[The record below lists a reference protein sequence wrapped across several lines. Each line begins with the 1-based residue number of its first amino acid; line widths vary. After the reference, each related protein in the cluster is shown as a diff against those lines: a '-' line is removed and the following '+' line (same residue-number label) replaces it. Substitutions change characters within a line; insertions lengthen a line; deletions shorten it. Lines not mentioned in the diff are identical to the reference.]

1 MKVVY
6 NWLKEFVDVT
16 ASPAELRARLSL
28 AGLAVDSI
36 EETAAGPVLDA
47 EVTANRPDWLGH
59 LGIAREVAAIYR
71 LPLKPLHPKLKESAA
86 KAADATR
93 VEIAAPDLCG
103 RFTARVLRGVKVQP
117 SPDWLRQGLEAIGEK
132 SINNVVDV
140 SNYVMFELGHPLH
153 AFDLDQLQE
162 QRIVVRRA
170 KPGEKIRTLDGAER
184 TLTKDMSVVADAA
197 RAVGIGGVMGGAET
211 EISFSTRNVLIEC
224 AWFDP
229 VSVRRAAKALGL
241 RTEAS
246 YRFERGADPEM
257 AELASR
263 RAAELIQQVGG
274 GELLAGVVDVYPQRT
289 SEKKIEL
296 SREELLRVMGADVP
310 DRDVEAILG
319 ALGFHPVRVDVNRGS
334 DGSIAAVWECRQVS
348 WRQDVTRGIDLIEEV
363 ARHYGYDKFPP
374 RLPPAKLPAHRLPH
388 AEAQDRL
395 RERLVALGYQEIVEI
410 PIVDTQRNELF
421 RPENLAPAVIGNP
434 LAEDASVMRST
445 GTVSMLRAIEW
456 NLNHGQRDLRL
467 FEIGKTYELRDGEPV
482 ETQVLT
488 LGATGMAQ
496 EKTIHEAAREFSFA
510 DLKGDLDRI
519 GELAGGFTWQL
530 GGPQWLTASRA
541 ARLSLSTQGG
551 SWSVTVGA
559 NSGPSADVDTRSTT
573 LPGPYFAVAGQL
585 ARRIA
590 ELYKFRQD
598 VFVAELK
605 LESLVTSVETAA
617 AARRFKP
624 LPRFPA
630 VERDFS
636 LVLSDGVTFTNVAET
651 IRSLQIAELESI
663 EAADR
668 LTYAEMKELIG
679 KDLEPELAKVFK
691 PGTYTLM
698 IRVKFQSA
706 QATFTDAQLN
716 DLSARIVAALQAN
729 LGATLRAN

>member
-16 ASPAELRARLSL
+16 ASPADLRARLSL
-28 AGLAVDSI
+28 AGVAVDSI

-47 EVTANRPDWLGH
+47 EVTANRPDCLGH

-71 LPLKPLHPKLKESAA
+71 LPMKPLRPKLKESAE
-86 KAADATR
+86 KVADATR
-93 VEIAAPDLCG
+93 VEIQAPDLCG

-140 SNYVMFELGHPLH
+140 TNYVMFELGHPLH
-153 AFDLDQLQE
+153 AFDFDKLHE
-162 QRIVVRRA
+162 HRIIVRRA
-170 KPGEKIRTLDGAER
+170 KPSEKIRTLDGADR
-184 TLTKDMSVVADAA
+184 TLTKDMCVIADAA
-197 RAVGIGGVMGGAET
+197 RAVSIGGVMGGAET

-224 AWFDP
+224 AWFNP
-229 VSVRRAAKALGL
+229 ISIRRTSKALGL
-241 RTEAS
+241 RSEAS

-263 RAAELIQQVGG
+263 RAAELIQQIAG
-274 GELLAGVVDVYPQRT
+274 GELLAGVVDVYPHPEP
-289 SEKKIEL
+289 EKKIEL
-296 SREELLRVMGADVP
+296 SRKELLRVMGADVP
-310 DRDVEAILG
+310 DRDIEAILS

-334 DGSIAAVWECRQVS
+334 DGSIAAVWECREVS

-374 RLPPAKLPAHRLPH
+374 RLPPAKQPAHRLPH

-395 RERLVALGYQEIVEI
+395 RERIVALGYQEIVEI

-456 NLNHGQRDLRL
+456 NLNHGQRNLRL

-488 LGATGMAQ
+488 LGSTGMAQ
-496 EKTIHEAAREFSFA
+496 EKTIYDAAREFTFA

-519 GELAGGFTWQL
+519 GELAGGFAWQS
-530 GGPQWLTASRA
+530 GGPQWLTSSRA
-541 ARLSLSTQGG
+541 AQITLAAKSPAP
-551 SWSVTVGA
+551 A
-559 NSGPSADVDTRSTT
+559 NFGTT
-573 LPGPYFAVAGQL
+573 GQL
-585 ARRIA
+585 AKRIA
-590 ELYKFRQD
+590 DIYKFRQD

-605 LESLVTSVETAA
+605 LEPLVTGVEAA
-617 AARRFKP
+617 NSARRFKP

-636 LVLSDGVTFTNVAET
+636 LVLADGVTFAQVDAT

-663 EAADR
+663 EAADLFR
-668 LTYAEMKELIG
+668 GGQVPAG
-679 KDLEPELAKVFK
+679 KFS
-691 PGTYTLM
+691 LM

-706 QATFTDAQLN
+706 EATFTDAQLN
-716 DLSARIVAALQAN
+716 DFSASIVAALQQK
-729 LGATLRAN
+729 LGATLRAI

>member
-16 ASPAELRARLSL
+16 ASPADLRARLSL
-28 AGLAVDSI
+28 AGVAVDSI

-47 EVTANRPDWLGH
+47 EVTANRPDCLGH

-71 LPLKPLHPKLKESAA
+71 LPLKPLHPKLKESAE
-86 KAADATR
+86 KVTDATR

-140 SNYVMFELGHPLH
+140 TNYVMFELGHPLH
-153 AFDLDQLQE
+153 AFDFDKLQE
-162 QRIVVRRA
+162 HRVVVRRA
-170 KPGEKIRTLDGAER
+170 KPGEKIRTLDGGER
-184 TLTKDMSVVADAA
+184 TLTKDMSVVADAS

-229 VSVRRAAKALGL
+229 ISVRRASKALGL

-263 RAAELIQQVGG
+263 RAAELIQRVAG
-274 GELLAGVVDVYPQRT
+274 GELLAGVVDAYPHRAP
-289 SEKKIEL
+289 EKKIEL
-296 SREELLRVMGADVP
+296 SRKELLRVMGADVP
-310 DRDVEAILG
+310 DRDVEAILS

-348 WRQDVTRGIDLIEEV
+348 WRHDSTCGIDLIEEV

-374 RLPPAKLPAHRLPH
+374 RLPPAKQPAHRLPH
-388 AEAQDRL
+388 AEAQERL
-395 RERLVALGYQEIVEI
+395 RERIVALGYQEIVEI

-456 NLNHGQRDLRL
+456 NLNHGQRNLRL
-467 FEIGKTYELRDGEPV
+467 FEVGKTYELRDGEPV

-488 LGATGMAQ
+488 LGATGQAQ
-496 EKTIHEAAREFSFA
+496 EKTIYEAAREFSFA

-519 GELAGGFTWQL
+519 GELAGSFVWHS
-530 GGPQWLTASRA
+530 GGPQWLAGSRA
-541 ARLSLSTQGG
+541 AQISLASKSPAAAIFG
-551 SWSVTVGA
+551 
-559 NSGPSADVDTRSTT
+559 
-573 LPGPYFAVAGQL
+573 VAGQL
-585 ARRIA
+585 ARRMADI
-590 ELYKFRQD
+590 YKFRQD
-598 VFVAELK
+598 VFVAELR
-605 LESLVTSVETAA
+605 LEPLVTGVEAA
-617 AARRFKP
+617 DAARRFKP

-636 LVLSDGVTFTNVAET
+636 LILADGAPFSQVEHT
-651 IRSLQIAELESI
+651 IRSLGIAELESI
-663 EAADR
+663 EGADLFR
-668 LTYAEMKELIG
+668 GGQVPVG
-679 KDLEPELAKVFK
+679 KFS
-691 PGTYTLM
+691 LM

-706 QATFTDAQLN
+706 EATFTDAQLS
-716 DLSARIVAALQAN
+716 DYSARIVAALQEK

>member
-16 ASPAELRARLSL
+16 APPADLRAQLSL
-28 AGLAVDSI
+28 AGVAVDSI
-36 EETAAGPVLDA
+36 EESAAGPVLDA
-47 EVTANRPDWLGH
+47 EVTANRPDCLGH

-71 LPLKPLHPKLKESAA
+71 LPLKPLHPKLKESAE
-86 KAADATR
+86 KVADATR

-140 SNYVMFELGHPLH
+140 TNYVMFELGHPLH
-153 AFDLDQLQE
+153 AFDFDKLQE
-162 QRIVVRRA
+162 RRIVVRRA

-184 TLTKDMSVVADAA
+184 TLMKDMCVVADAG

-211 EISFSTRNVLIEC
+211 EISFSTRNLLIEC

-229 VSVRRAAKALGL
+229 ISVRRTSKALGL
-241 RTEAS
+241 RSEAS

-263 RAAELIQQVGG
+263 RAAELIQKVAG
-274 GELLAGVVDVYPQRT
+274 GELLAGVVDVYPHRAL
-289 SEKKIEL
+289 EKKIEL
-296 SREELLRVMGADVP
+296 SRKELLRVMGADVP
-310 DRDVEAILG
+310 DREIEAILS

-374 RLPPAKLPAHRLPH
+374 RLPPAKQPAQRLPH

-395 RERLVALGYQEIVEI
+395 RERIVALGYQEIVEI

-421 RPENLAPAVIGNP
+421 RPENLVPAVIGNP

-456 NLNHGQRDLRL
+456 NLNHSQRNLRL

-496 EKTIHEAAREFSFA
+496 EKTIYEAAREFDFA

-519 GELAGGFTWQL
+519 GDLAGHFVWQPNRTSWLVSSRAAEIEILEFTMLAGGMRRYVN
-530 GGPQWLTASRA
+530 RA
-541 ARLSLSTQGG
+541 
-551 SWSVTVGA
+551 VG
-559 NSGPSADVDTRSTT
+559 
-573 LPGPYFAVAGQL
+573 FMGQL
-585 ARRIA
+585 AHRIA
-590 ELYKFRQD
+590 DQLKLRQD
-598 VFVAELK
+598 VFIAELK
-605 LESLVTSVETAA
+605 LEPLLLQVESWQSSW
-617 AARRFKP
+617 RFKP

-636 LVLSDGVTFTNVAET
+636 LVVADGVTFAQVAET
-651 IRSLQIAELESI
+651 IRSLRITEVVSI
-663 EAADR
+663 EAADLFR
-668 LTYAEMKELIG
+668 GGQVPVG
-679 KDLEPELAKVFK
+679 KFS
-691 PGTYTLM
+691 LM

-706 QATFTDAQLN
+706 EATFTDTQLN
-716 DLSARIVAALQAN
+716 DFSARIVAALQQK
-729 LGATLRAN
+729 LGATLRAI

>member
-6 NWLKEFVDVT
+6 NWLKQFVDVT
-16 ASPAELRARLSL
+16 ASPADLRARLSL
-28 AGLAVDSI
+28 VGIAVDSI

-47 EVTANRPDWLGH
+47 EVTANRPDCLGH

-71 LPLKPLHPKLKESAA
+71 LLLKPLHPKLKESAE
-86 KAADATR
+86 KAVDAAR
-93 VEIAAPDLCG
+93 VEIEAPELCG

-140 SNYVMFELGHPLH
+140 TNYVMFELGHPLH
-153 AFDLDQLQE
+153 AYDFDKLTE
-162 QRIVVRRA
+162 KRITVRRG

-184 TLTKDMSVVADAA
+184 TLTKDMCVIADAA
-197 RAVGIGGVMGGAET
+197 RAIGVGGVMGGADT
-211 EISFSTRNVLIEC
+211 EISFSTRNILLEC

-229 VSVRRAAKALGL
+229 ISVRRTSKALGL
-241 RTEAS
+241 RSEAS

-263 RAAELIQQVGG
+263 RAAELIQQLGG
-274 GELLAGVVDVYPQRT
+274 GEILAGVVDIYPQREP
-289 SEKKIEL
+289 EKKIEL
-296 SREELLRVMGADVP
+296 SRKELLRVIGADVP
-310 DRDVEAILG
+310 DRDIEAILS

-334 DGSIAAVWECRQVS
+334 EGSLAAIWECQQVS

-363 ARHYGYDKFPP
+363 ARHYGYDKFPA
-374 RLPPAKLPAHRLPH
+374 RLPPAKRPAHRLPH

-395 RERLVALGYQEIVEI
+395 RERIVALGYQEIVEI

-421 RPENLAPAVIGNP
+421 RPENLVPAVIGNP

-445 GTVSMLRAIEW
+445 GIVSMVRAIEW
-456 NLNHGQRDLRL
+456 NLNHSQRNLRL

-482 ETQVLT
+482 ETPVLT
-488 LGATGMAQ
+488 IGATGLAR
-496 EKTIHEAAREFSFA
+496 EKTIYEAAREYSFA
-510 DLKGDLDRI
+510 DLKGDLDSLAA
-519 GELAGGFTWQL
+519 LAGNFAWQS
-530 GGPQWLTASRA
+530 GGPPWLTAARA
-541 ARLSLSTQGG
+541 AEIQLSQGN
-551 SWSVTVGA
+551 GA
-559 NSGPSADVDTRSTT
+559 GTRGQ
-573 LPGPYFAVAGQL
+573 LGVAGQI

-590 ELYKFRQD
+590 EQLKLRQD

-605 LESLVTSVETAA
+605 LEPLLTGIEAA
-617 AARRFKP
+617 DATRRFKP

-636 LVLSDGVTFTNVAET
+636 LVLADGVTFAQVEQT
-651 IRSLQIAELESI
+651 IRSLNIPELETV
-663 EAADR
+663 EAADLFR
-668 LTYAEMKELIG
+668 GGQIPAG
-679 KDLEPELAKVFK
+679 KFS
-691 PGTYTLM
+691 LM

-706 QATFTDAQLN
+706 EATFTDAQLN
-716 DLSARIVAALQAN
+716 EFSARIITALQEK
-729 LGATLRAN
+729 LGASLRAS

>member
-16 ASPAELRARLSL
+16 ASPADLRARLSL
-28 AGLAVDSI
+28 AGVAVDSI
-36 EETAAGPVLDA
+36 AETAAGPVLDA
-47 EVTANRPDWLGH
+47 EVTANRPDCLGH

-71 LPLKPLHPKLKESAA
+71 LPLKPLHPQLKETAE

-93 VEIAAPDLCG
+93 VEITAPDLCG
-103 RFTARVLRGVKVQP
+103 RFTARVLRGLKVQP

-153 AFDLDQLQE
+153 AFDFDKLQE
-162 QRIVVRRA
+162 HRIVVRRA
-170 KPGEKIRTLDGAER
+170 RGAEKIRTLDGAER
-184 TLTKDMSVVADAA
+184 TLGKDMCVVADAA

-211 EISFSTRNVLIEC
+211 EISFSTRNVLLEC

-229 VSVRRAAKALGL
+229 ISIRRTSKALGL
-241 RTEAS
+241 RSEAS

-263 RAAELIQQVGG
+263 RAAELIQKVAG
-274 GELLAGVVDVYPQRT
+274 GELLAGVVDVYPQRAR
-289 SEKKIEL
+289 EKKIEL
-296 SREELLRVMGADVP
+296 SRKELLRVMGADVP
-310 DRDVEAILG
+310 DRDIEAILS
-319 ALGFHPVRVDVNRGS
+319 ALGFHPMRVDVNRGS

-395 RERLVALGYQEIVEI
+395 RERIVALGYQEIVEI
-410 PIVDTQRNELF
+410 PIVDTERNELF
-421 RPENLAPAVIGNP
+421 RPDNLAPAVIGNP
-434 LAEDASVMRST
+434 LAEDASVMRSS
-445 GTVSMLRAIEW
+445 GTVSLLRAMEW
-456 NLNHGQRDLRL
+456 NLNHGQRNLRL
-467 FEIGKTYELRDGEPV
+467 FEIGKTYQLRDGEPV

-496 EKTIHEAAREFSFA
+496 EKTIYEAAREFLFA

-519 GELAGGFTWQL
+519 GVLAGGFVWQP
-530 GGPQWLTASRA
+530 GGARWLDASRSGQLA
-541 ARLSLSTQGG
+541 LRREGAPAGGLVDSAGAKGSVIIDLQGG
-551 SWSVTVGA
+551 DLFGM
-559 NSGPSADVDTRSTT
+559 
-573 LPGPYFAVAGQL
+573 AGKL

-590 ELYKFRQD
+590 DLYKFRQD
-598 VFVAELK
+598 VFVAEMRF
-605 LESLVTSVETAA
+605 EPLVTGVEAA
-617 AARRFKP
+617 DAARRFKP

-636 LVLSDGVTFTNVAET
+636 VLLADGVPF
-651 IRSLQIAELESI
+651 LQIEQAIRFLGIAEIESI
-663 EAADR
+663 EAAD
-668 LTYAEMKELIG
+668 LFHGGQVPAG
-679 KDLEPELAKVFK
+679 KFS
-691 PGTYTLM
+691 LM

-706 QATFTDAQLN
+706 DATFTDAQLN
-716 DLSARIVAALQAN
+716 DFSARIVAALQEK